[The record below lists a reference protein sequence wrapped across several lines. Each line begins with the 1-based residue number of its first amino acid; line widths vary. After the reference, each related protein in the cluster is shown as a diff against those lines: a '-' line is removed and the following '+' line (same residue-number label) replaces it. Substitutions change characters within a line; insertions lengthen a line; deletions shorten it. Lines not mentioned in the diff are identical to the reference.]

1 MGHTTV
7 FIQYVTHYN

>member
-1 MGHTTV
+1 MGYTTV